1 MMTGSKGKARPQDS
15 VSDAA
20 SARAPASPTTVF
32 YTAPPADFVG
42 RRTCHGGL
50 ELLGYSCGPASEDPG
65 FWGERIHPEDRHRVV
80 REMAALLSRGS
91 VSCEYRLLC
100 ADGSYKWVLDGAIL
114 LRDQQG
120 GPREIVGAVHD
131 ISDRKALDEGI
142 WEHEEFLDTLL
153 ESAAGGIFLVDD
165 HSRIVF
171 LTKKCQ
177 DLFGLGDRHWVRGN
191 ARLRTHPSDAKAV
204 SAGIKKAL
212 GGVTFGVCVRLRVA
226 DERFRQYR
234 VELSPVQWR
243 GKAYVLG
250 IVGGAE
256 EDGRK
261 KK

>member
-1 MMTGSKGKARPQDS
+1 M
-15 VSDAA
+15 
-20 SARAPASPTTVF
+20 
-32 YTAPPADFVG
+32 
-42 RRTCHGGL
+42 
-50 ELLGYSCGPASEDPG
+50 
-65 FWGERIHPEDRHRVV
+65 
-80 REMAALLSRGS
+80 
-91 VSCEYRLLC
+91 
-100 ADGSYKWVLDGAIL
+100 LDGAIL
-114 LRDQQG
+114 LRDLQG

-142 WEHEEFLDTLL
+142 WEHEQFLDTLL

-212 GGVTFGVCVRLRVA
+212 GGVTCGVCARLRVA
-226 DERFRQYR
+226 GDRFRQFR
-234 VELSPVQWR
+234 LELSPVEWR
-243 GKAYVLG
+243 RKTYVLG

-256 EDGRK
+256 EDDRK
-261 KK
+261 KNNIRLKTPSIQLPYQSMGK